1 MPRGSRRLLAAAA
14 PATALAVLAT
24 SGLAAAP
31 ATATTAPRATAATT
45 EVADDLGSR
54 FTLAVLPDTQ
64 FYSRYAQ
71 SNFEPDYGTNPFAA
85 QTAWLAEHADELNI
99 PFVTHL
105 GDVVDRVGV
114 ENEWT
119 TADAAMRTLDDA
131 ALPYSILPGNHD
143 VLNSRDDLHDT
154 AYDLANEPFLRWF
167 GPERAASQ
175 VTAGATDPTGMN
187 QYQVFEAEGRQFLVL
202 ALSWRASDA
211 TLAWAQGV
219 IDAHPSTPVILTS
232 HDIVNADLGTDGRTG
247 GTSANGERL
256 WDGLVA
262 QNDQIFLTLNGHYH
276 GAAVTERTN
285 DAGNT
290 VTQILM
296 DYQMAYEGGN
306 GYLGLFEF
314 DLSNDVVDVET
325 VSPWV
330 VSKPT
335 ETLTSYDDPVLEGD
349 AQSFSI
355 GIDFSERFGGF
366 DPDFGPGDGRWP
378 SLNDRAVE
386 LITEGFEGVPGTTD
400 VLPGSTEDY
409 VEVDGT
415 LAHWR
420 PNGETGTLAEGA
432 VVEDVAGDSD
442 LHRATIAGSGSPTA
456 QVEDVTV
463 VDAAYPYSSSGQA
476 VCFAD
481 SSRVTDRYSY
491 LTTDADAPVNDADLS
506 GGYTIETFVRM
517 DAAWTAEDNQWSKAL
532 TRTGN
537 RSQIPGM
544 PWSRWDYTA
553 SPAALGISNL
563 REFQWTEV
571 GQDATKGDRTNWSGE
586 IMVDTWSHVALV
598 NDPATAET
606 TMYVN
611 GAPVL
616 RTAQD
621 TVGASFNPGMPW
633 IVGADWVDDAATNGW
648 HGCVG
653 ETRVVDRPLDRDEWL
668 TARPD
673 LAGLEVT
680 EVPEQP
686 VPADETEVGLAGVGT
701 PRATV
706 TATPAGADAVTT
718 TVAEDG
724 TWLLAVPA
732 SSVATIGTVVSVVQ
746 GFGGRVS
753 DAVEVSLVRAGEPG
767 DELAHTVEAQVRQ
780 LGSRPYLAVRVRN
793 DADVAV
799 DVTVETQYG
808 SRSFEDVAP
817 GASAYHAFAVRGGD
831 GSTGTVTV
839 TVTAADDGATVTDRT
854 VLTGEAIG

>member
-1 MPRGSRRLLAAAA
+1 M
-14 PATALAVLAT
+14 
-24 SGLAAAP
+24 
-31 ATATTAPRATAATT
+31 
-45 EVADDLGSR
+45 
-54 FTLAVLPDTQ
+54 
-64 FYSRYAQ
+64 
-71 SNFEPDYGTNPFAA
+71 

-99 PFVTHL
+99 PFVAHL

-114 ENEWT
+114 EDEWT
-119 TADAAMRTLDDA
+119 TADAAMRNLEDGE
-131 ALPYSILPGNHD
+131 LPYSVLAGNHD
-143 VLNSRDDLHDT
+143 VRNSSDDHYDT
-154 AYDLANEPFLRWF
+154 AYDLADEPYLRWF
-167 GPERAASQ
+167 GPDRAAGQ
-175 VTAGATDPTGMN
+175 LTDGGTDPTGMN
-187 QYQVFEAEGRQFLVL
+187 QYQVFEAESQEFLVL

-219 IDAHPSTPVILTS
+219 IDAHPTTPIVLTS
-232 HDIVNADLGTDGRTG
+232 HDIVNADVDTEGRTG

-256 WDGLVA
+256 WDGLIA
-262 QNDQIFLTLNGHYH
+262 HNDQIFLTLNGHYH

-285 DAGNT
+285 DAGHT
-290 VTQILM
+290 VTQVLM

-330 VSKPT
+330 VAKPT
-335 ETLTSYDDPVLEGD
+335 ESLTSYDDPVLEGD
-349 AQSFSI
+349 AQSFSLP
-355 GIDFSERFGGF
+355 IDFAERFGGF
-366 DPDFGPGDGRWP
+366 NPSFGPGDGQWP
-378 SLNDRAVE
+378 SLSDRAVA
-386 LITEGFEGVPGTTD
+386 LLTDGFEGVPGSTD
-400 VLPGSTEDY
+400 VAPGSTRDY

-420 PNGETGTLAEGA
+420 MTGETGTVAEGT
-432 VVEDVAGDSD
+432 VFEDVAGDSD
-442 LHRATIAGSGSPTA
+442 LHRATIAESGSPTA

-463 VDAAYPYSSSGQA
+463 VDETYPYSSSGQA
-476 VCFAD
+476 VCFAG
-481 SSRVTDRYSY
+481 SSRLTDRYSY
-491 LTTDADAPVNDADLS
+491 LTTDAEAPVNDADLS
-506 GGYTIETFVRM
+506 DGYTIETFVQM
-517 DAAWTAEDNQWSKAL
+517 DPDWTADDNQWSKAL
-532 TRTGN
+532 VRTGN

-553 SPAALGISNL
+553 SPTALGISNL
-563 REFQWTEV
+563 RELQWTEV

-586 IMVDTWSHVALV
+586 IMVGTWSHVALV

-653 ETRVVDRPLDRDEWL
+653 ETRIVDRPLDRDEWL

-673 LAGLEVT
+673 LSGLEVT
-680 EVPEQP
+680 DVPEQP
-686 VPADETEVGLAGVGT
+686 VPADVAAVALGGVGT
-701 PRATV
+701 PHATV
-706 TATPAGADAVTT
+706 TATPAGAAAVTT
-718 TVAEDG
+718 TVAADG
-724 TWLLAVPA
+724 TWALDVPA
-732 SSVATIGTVVSVVQ
+732 APIATTGTVVAVVQ

-753 DAVEVSLVRAGEPG
+753 DPVELTLARESEPDDG
-767 DELAHTVEAQVRQ
+767 LAHTVEAQVRQ
-780 LGSRPYLAVRVRN
+780 LGGRPYLAVRVHN
-793 DADVAV
+793 DAEVAV
-799 DVTVETQYG
+799 DVTVETDHG

-817 GASAYHAFAVRGGD
+817 GANAYHAFAVRSGD

-839 TVTAADDGATVTDRT
+839 TVSAVRDGATVTDRT
-854 VLTGEAIG
+854 VLTGDDLG

>member
-1 MPRGSRRLLAAAA
+1 V

-24 SGLAAAP
+24 SVGLTAATAAP
-31 ATATTAPRATAATT
+31 ATAATAVPSTQ
-45 EVADDLGSR
+45 VADDLGSR

-71 SNFEPDYGTNPFAA
+71 SNFEPDYGTNPFAE
-85 QTAWLAEHADELNI
+85 QTRWLTEHADELNI
-99 PFVTHL
+99 PFVAHL

-119 TADAAMRTLDDA
+119 TADAAMRTLEDG
-131 ALPYSILPGNHD
+131 ALPYSVLAGNHD
-143 VLNSRDDLHDT
+143 VRNSSDDHFDT
-154 AYDLANEPFLRWF
+154 EYDLADEPFLQWF
-167 GPERAASQ
+167 DPERAAGQ
-175 VTAGATDPTGMN
+175 VTDGGTDPTGMN
-187 QYQVFEAEGRQFLVL
+187 QYQVFEAEGQPFLVL
-202 ALSWRASDA
+202 ALSWRASDT
-211 TLAWAQGV
+211 TLAWADDV
-219 IDAHPSTPVILTS
+219 IDAHPTVPVVLTS
-232 HDIVNADLGTDGRTG
+232 HDIINADVDADGRTG

-256 WDGLVA
+256 WDELIA

-330 VSKPT
+330 AGKPT
-335 ETLTSYDDPVLEGD
+335 ESLTSYDDPVLEGD
-349 AQSFSI
+349 AQSFSVE
-355 GIDFSERFGGF
+355 IDFAERFGGF
-366 DPDFGPGDGRWP
+366 NPSFGPGDGQWP
-378 SLNDRAVE
+378 SLSDRAVA
-386 LITEGFEGVPGTTD
+386 LVNDGFEGVPGTTD
-400 VLPGSTEDY
+400 VLPGSTQDY

-420 PNGETGTLAEGA
+420 MTGETGTLAEGE

-442 LHRATIAGSGSPTA
+442 LHRATIPESGSATA
-456 QVEDVTV
+456 QVEDVTL
-463 VDAAYPYSSSGQA
+463 AEGTYPYSSSGQA

-506 GGYTIETFVRM
+506 HGYTIETFVQM
-517 DAAWTAEDNQWSKAL
+517 DPDWTVDDNQWSKAL
-532 TRTGN
+532 VRTGN
-537 RSQIPGM
+537 RSQVPGM
-544 PWSRWDYTA
+544 PWSQWDYTA

-563 REFQWTEV
+563 RELQWTEV
-571 GQDATKGDRTNWSGE
+571 GQDATKGDKTNWSGE
-586 IMVDTWSHVALV
+586 IMVGTWSHVAIV

-606 TMYVN
+606 TMYVD

-616 RTAQD
+616 RTALD

-633 IVGADWVDDAATNGW
+633 IIGSDWVDDAATNGW

-680 EVPEQP
+680 DVPEQP
-686 VPADETEVGLAGVGT
+686 VPAEAAEVEIAGVGT

-706 TATPAGADAVTT
+706 TATLGAAGTHDAITT
-718 TVAEDG
+718 TVAADG
-724 TWLLAVPA
+724 TWSLTVPTA
-732 SSVATIGTVVSVVQ
+732 SLSPEGTAVSVVQ
-746 GFGGRVS
+746 GFGDRAS
-753 DAVEVSLVRAGEPG
+753 EPVEVALAREGEPG
-767 DELAHTVEAQVRQ
+767 GELEYSVDAQARE
-780 LGSRPYLAVRVRN
+780 LGSRSYLAVRVHN
-793 DADVAV
+793 EGAVAL
-799 DVTVETQYG
+799 DITVETDHG
-808 SRSFEDVAP
+808 SRTFQDVAP
-817 GASAYHAFAVRGGD
+817 GASAYHAFAMRGGD
-831 GSTGTVTV
+831 GTAGEVV
-839 TVTAADDGATVTDRT
+839 VTASTSGDGETVTDRS
-854 VLTGEAIG
+854 VVAVGPVG

>member
-1 MPRGSRRLLAAAA
+1 MPRGSRRLLSAAA
-14 PATALAVLAT
+14 PVSALAVLASVGLSAGPAVAVPA
-24 SGLAAAP
+24 SGSLAP
-31 ATATTAPRATAATT
+31 TTVT

-71 SNFEPDYGTNPFAA
+71 SNFEPDYGTNPFAT

-114 ENEWT
+114 ENEWR
-119 TADAAMRTLDDA
+119 TADAAMRTLEDA
-131 ALPYSILPGNHD
+131 ALPYSVLAGNHD
-143 VLNSRDDLHDT
+143 VLNSRDDLYDT

-167 GPERAASQ
+167 GPGRAASQ
-175 VTAGATDPTGMN
+175 VTDGGTDPTGMN
-187 QYQVFEAEGRQFLVL
+187 QYQVFEAEGQEFLVL

-211 TLAWAQGV
+211 TLAWANEV
-219 IDAHPSTPVILTS
+219 VDAHPTTPTILTS
-232 HDIVNADLGTDGRTG
+232 HDIINADAPAGA
-247 GTSANGERL
+247 TSRNGERL
-256 WDGLVA
+256 WDALIA
-262 QNDQIFLTLNGHYH
+262 HNDQIFLTLNGHYH

-285 DAGNT
+285 DAGHA

-314 DLSNDVVDVET
+314 DLSNDVIDVET

-335 ETLTSYDDPVLEGD
+335 ETLTSYDDPVLDGD
-349 AQSFSI
+349 TQQFSI
-355 GIDFSERFGGF
+355 PIDFSERFGGF
-366 DPDFGPGDGRWP
+366 NPGFGPGDGQWP
-378 SLNDRAVE
+378 SLSDRAVE
-386 LITEGFEGVPGTTD
+386 ILTDGFEGVPGSTD
-400 VLPGSTEDY
+400 VLPGSAEDY

-420 PNGETGTLAEGA
+420 MTGETGTLAEGE

-442 LHRATIAGSGSPTA
+442 LHRAAIAESGSPTA
-456 QVEDVTV
+456 QVEDVAV
-463 VDAAYPYSSSGQA
+463 VDATYPYSSSGQA

-481 SSRVTDRYSY
+481 SSKVTDRYSY

-506 GGYTIETFVRM
+506 SGYTIETFVQM
-517 DAAWTAEDNQWSKAL
+517 DTSWTADDNAWSKAL
-532 TRTGN
+532 VRSGN

-553 SPAALGISNL
+553 SPTALGISNL

-616 RTAQD
+616 RTALD

-648 HGCVG
+648 NGCVG
-653 ETRVVDRPLDRDEWL
+653 ETRIVDRPLDRDEWL

-680 EVPEQP
+680 ELPEQP
-686 VPADETEVGLAGVGT
+686 VPADVTEVELGGLGT

-706 TATPAGADAVTT
+706 TATAGTHEPLTT

-724 TWLLAVPA
+724 TWTLTVPA
-732 SSVATIGTVVSVVQ
+732 SSIDAEGTLVSVVQ
-746 GFGGRVS
+746 GFGERVS
-753 DAVEVSLVRAGEPG
+753 DPVEVTLTRAGEPG
-767 DELAHTVEAQVRQ
+767 GDVKFSVDAQVRQ
-780 LGSRPYLAVRVRN
+780 LGSRPYLAVRVHN
-793 DADVAV
+793 EDDVAL
-799 DVTVETQYG
+799 DVTVETDHG
-808 SRSFEDVAP
+808 SRTFDGVAP
-817 GASAYHAFAVRGGD
+817 GANAYHAFAVRD
-831 GSTGTVTV
+831 GAPGEV
-839 TVTAADDGATVTDRT
+839 TVTATAVQDGETVTDRSVVT
-854 VLTGEAIG
+854 VEQAG